1 MKAQTIVAAFIGVIQ
16 LTIGFLAIS
25 SAYLIYFDPNNVMI
39 RPILSISP
47 ENVSL
52 FALLFSIVGFF
63 SAVSGLLIV
72 YEWVLS

>member
-1 MKAQTIVAAFIGVIQ
+1 MKAQTIVAALIGAIQ
-16 LTIGFLAIS
+16 VVIGFLAIS

-47 ENVSL
+47 ENASL
-52 FALLFSIVGFF
+52 FALLFSVIGFF